1 MENYNILG
9 QTGSVIVQTLQK
21 AWVLPP
27 GRESR
32 LSKIPAEDEGHM
44 EWVVEKGSY

>member
-1 MENYNILG
+1 MENYNSLV

-21 AWVLPP
+21 AWVFPP